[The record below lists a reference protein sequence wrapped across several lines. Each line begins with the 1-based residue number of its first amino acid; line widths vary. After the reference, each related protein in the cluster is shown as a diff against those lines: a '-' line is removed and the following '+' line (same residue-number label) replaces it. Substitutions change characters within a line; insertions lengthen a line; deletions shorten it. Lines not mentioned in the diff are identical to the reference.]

1 MFKKRLRL
9 LRKKY
14 SVTQQVLAD
23 SLNLSSST
31 IGMYEQGRR
40 DPDTETICALANF
53 FGVTT
58 DYLLGISEVSRNSF
72 SPESLSLLCDIEEL
86 SDSSKENLREY
97 VELLKL
103 KDNFG
108 KNNISEK

>member
-14 SVTQQVLAD
+14 GVTQQTLAD
-23 SLNLSSST
+23 ALNLSSST

-40 DPDTETICALANF
+40 DPDTETICALAKF

-58 DYLLGISEVSRNSF
+58 DYLLGISETPKYSF
-72 SPESLSLLCDIEEL
+72 KPESLSLLCEIEEL
-86 SDSSKENLREY
+86 SDSSKEYLREY
-97 VELLKL
+97 IRLLKL
-103 KDNFG
+103 KDNTG
-108 KNNISEK
+108 RNNV